1 MMRIKSLTYY
11 LNWHTMLTLCV
22 VLCLCSC
29 AKDEFDAIV
38 PQVDSGLIL
47 TPQVFDA
54 VATRAPSD
62 LYEDTSGWQEGD
74 EKPGD
79 DALLENDLGT
89 KLDVFISGI
98 DDGFWKEF
106 HLTKGQNFSGLTAN
120 VQNNVADL
128 LSDAWKTL
136 DGNGYRL
143 TVGHRYDVYVAVNT
157 PTTNGTIGNKAALL
171 ALVNHNDIVYKLY
184 GSQNNAEYDP
194 SRRMMMDGHVVWT
207 LENENQIQRIN
218 VPLKRA
224 EAKIAVSIK
233 FDPAFYASLKDNYFV
248 DSPIGP
254 PAWKWVHWCFDSK
267 VFADGPDIT
276 PNLETNEDR
285 NLATA
290 TGVLNHQKYYHYQDN
305 NVNVYFTEDEK
316 DPDGNLYLTL
326 YPSAEEKYVDGVPTC
341 NIITYD
347 YCSNWGDNA
356 EEEAPFL
363 LLSYGFSSKESQ
375 ESETVNTTYNYY
387 RIPVCD
393 ESAHSELER
402 NHIYKVDA
410 VISGSGSTSL
420 DGRVN
425 PVRLYY
431 QVVDWTHNANEVVN
445 VKAEKF
451 YFFYVTPKRYEL
463 RGEGTQS
470 VNLDYYAPANST
482 VQIKDLD
489 VYYYNSSGTKRTS
502 TASVTVDATNEQI
515 VVSSEVLANRA
526 VKYISF
532 TAYTTY
538 VDDEG
543 VSHTLEEQVF
553 VKHYPTDNIQN
564 IEGSWS
570 SKWGGTTTVTQ
581 RQYSFNPTEDG
592 WDSWDGY
599 ENNIECT
606 KEVYDNAVV
615 EYRNSSRLT
624 DGTPSDHDASNYY
637 YNYSTGTDGS
647 TTQSNYRNN
656 ITQGVNRYN
665 TNGENNASLGN
676 DGYWYWGSTRIEGTR
691 NNYDWRGET
700 AGGSGTRYRWT
711 NYYRTQYYKT
721 HYYARRYYR
730 DVEVTIPS
738 TGNWVDWE
746 NDQSNHSTQKT
757 TYDGSN
763 FYAKVYYNGAM
774 YRINENQGGSYWN
787 GYYYYATRGQNAGTN
802 LTNNH
807 MYVIQMSNTSSDY
820 VFGKPILDANY
831 QSQDDVV
838 YPALMM
844 ASQLGAVTPFG
855 TARNAAIHCGTYME
869 VDVNGKRFTGWRLP
883 TDAEIKVIYKYQYDN
898 NTSEIITE
906 VLGGEN
912 YYNLSGGSS
921 KNWHEDPNGT
931 NNNNYVRCVREMS
944 DEDIRYMQGEMTD
957 AERTEYL
964 SR

>member
-1 MMRIKSLTYY
+1 MRNKSLTYY
-11 LNWHTMLTLCV
+11 MNWHTILTLCV
-22 VLCLCSC
+22 VLSLCSC
-29 AKDEFDAIV
+29 AKDDFDFVV
-38 PQVDSGLIL
+38 PQADSGLIL
-47 TPQVFDA
+47 TPQVYDA

-62 LYEDTSGWQEGD
+62 LYDDTSDWHEGD

-89 KLDVFISGI
+89 HLDVFISGI
-98 DDGFWKEF
+98 DDSFWKEF
-106 HLTKGQNFSGLTAN
+106 HLTKGQNFSGMTAN
-120 VQNNVADL
+120 VQDNVADL

-136 DGNGYRL
+136 EGNGLRL

-157 PTTNGTIGNKAALL
+157 PTTNGTIGSKAALL
-171 ALVNHNDIVYKLY
+171 ALVNNNPIVHKLY
-184 GSQNNAEYDP
+184 GSSNDSEYDQ

-207 LENENQIQRIN
+207 LENDDNIQRIY
-218 VPLKRA
+218 VPLRRA
-224 EAKIAVSIK
+224 EAKIAVSVK
-233 FDPAFYASLKDNYFV
+233 FDAAFYASLLDNYYV
-248 DSPIGP
+248 DNPIGNT
-254 PAWKWVHWCFDSK
+254 PAWKWVNWCQDSK

-276 PNLETNEDR
+276 PTLVTNEDR
-285 NLATA
+285 NNATA
-290 TGVLNHQKYYHYQDN
+290 KGVLNHQKYYHYQDA

-316 DPDGNLYLTL
+316 DPDGNLYRDI
-326 YPSAEEKYVDGVPTC
+326 YPTAEEKYVDGVPTC

-347 YCSNWGDNA
+347 YCSNWGDEA
-356 EEEAPFL
+356 EAKAPFM
-363 LLSYGFSSKESQ
+363 LLSYPFYSKESA
-375 ESETVNTTYNYY
+375 ESSTVMETFNYY

-393 ESAHSELER
+393 EAAHTHLER

-420 DGRVN
+420 EGRVN
-425 PVRLYY
+425 PVRLNY
-431 QVVDWTHNANEVVN
+431 QVVEWTHNENEVVN

-463 RGEGTQS
+463 RGEGTQT
-470 VNLDYYAPANST
+470 VNLAYYAPANST
-482 VQIKDLD
+482 VQIKDLRA
-489 VYYYNSSGTKRTS
+489 YYYNSKGEEKSTSGN
-502 TASVTVDATNEQI
+502 VTVNVDADNEQI

-526 VKYISF
+526 VKYITF

-543 VSHTLEEQVF
+543 TSHTLEEQVF

-570 SKWGGTTTVTQ
+570 SKWGTGTTTVTHREYTYDLETAQ
-581 RQYSFNPTEDG
+581 SWGTYQTEEITVSANDPYDRSEKTYVRRNQTFN
-592 WDSWDGY
+592 GY
-599 ENNIECT
+599 EDTEITQADFQTNVSENNRQ
-606 KEVYDNAVV
+606 DA
-615 EYRNSSRLT
+615 NS
-624 DGTPSDHDASNYY
+624 
-637 YNYSTGTDGS
+637 
-647 TTQSNYRNN
+647 RNN
-656 ITQGVNRYN
+656 GREVTVNNTYRY
-665 TNGENNASLGN
+665 
-676 DGYWYWGSTRIEGTR
+676 YWGQNAQTVN
-691 NNYDWRGET
+691 NNYDYYTWEIT
-700 AGGSGTRYRWT
+700 WGGIRYTYYKYQKYYYTTYYRMD
-711 NYYRTQYYKT
+711 YYRT
-721 HYYARRYYR
+721 RYYR
-730 DVEVTIPS
+730 DLTTQVPS

-746 NDQSNHSTQKT
+746 NDRTPHTTQKT
-757 TYDGSN
+757 VYDGTN
-763 FYAKVYYNGAM
+763 FYAKVYNNGAM
-774 YRINENQGGSYWN
+774 YRITESASGNGNNRRYTATQG
-787 GYYYYATRGQNAGTN
+787 TNAGTN

-820 VFGKPILDANY
+820 VFGKPTLDANY

-883 TDAEIKVIYKYQYDN
+883 TDAEIKVIYKYQYDDD
-898 NTSEIITE
+898 TSEIITE

-921 KNWHEDPNGT
+921 KNWHEDPYGT

-944 DEDIRYMQGEMTD
+944 DEDIRYMQGEMSD
-957 AERTEYL
+957 AEKNEYL